1 MKKYL
6 YGTTALIAAG
16 AVAGPAVAEDPVK
29 LGVGGWYIFNVGLVS
44 GDDAV
49 GEPSANAR
57 DHIFSRWGIIGFSG
71 NSTFDNGL
79 QVGAAFDLMAEVTTG
94 GGQFADSYLW
104 I

>member
-49 GEPSANAR
+49 GEPAENAR
-57 DHIFSRWGIIGFSG
+57 DHVFSRWGCLLYTSPSPRDRG
-71 NSTFDNGL
+71 
-79 QVGAAFDLMAEVTTG
+79 
-94 GGQFADSYLW
+94 
-104 I
+104 